1 MGEAIYVHLPES
13 SVSVSV
19 KATIDAPPTQVEP
32 SLVPKHT

>member
-19 KATIDAPPTQVEP
+19 DAPPTQVEP
-32 SLVPKHT
+32 SLVPKRT